1 MRGLAT
7 LFILASAL
15 VVTPTYSD
23 EGTTL
28 KGPKGV
34 DYGAQ
39 GRSIGPIKPSKRC
52 LRTYSILIDSCKFFK
67 KRR

>member
-34 DYGAQ
+34 DTVRRGALLVQLNRPIHYGAL
-39 GRSIGPIKPSKRC
+39 P
-52 LRTYSILIDSCKFFK
+52 LKFALTTL
-67 KRR
+67 